1 MFNMK
6 GKEMYLFYFI
16 MLFIVS
22 FRGKLIVYEW
32 KEINFKYFIYVV
44 IYFIYY
50 DYFVELMEIF

>member
-1 MFNMK
+1 
-6 GKEMYLFYFI
+6 MYLFYFI

-50 DYFVELMEIF
+50 DYFVELMEIFW